1 MWCFCV
7 IGNLTDESALH
18 VLWLQQQNHHKWL
31 LEAVLIINFLLI
43 TSNHFQLNKSC
54 PHNRSRQF
62 AWLTEETVEL
72 IWSLQQL
79 HSNRWVSVHSNM
91 RTLMDQVLMCALYEL
106 LIQSLIDLLA
116 AWLAGCRLW
125 RFSSAPWRLFF
136 CSVVLHSACYRRSA
150 LSPEVTVASINW
162 PAVYWGVIDQRV
174 AAVTGAGAAEP
185 VVLSG
190 QMIITEGAVFSD
202 ELSNSSSLL
211 FKSLAFDVEN
221 LVRSQA
227 FILKTKRCRVHHPH
241 LLWKRKENNSTKP
254 ESKSKK
260 IVQSQHSLFLVMSH
274 DHSLASYWLTGI

>member
-1 MWCFCV
+1 MCAALAFTYTSGLFYKYFNKDANKYGISVWCFCV
-7 IGNLTDESALH
+7 LGNLSDESALR
-18 VLWLQQQNHHKWL
+18 VLWLQHQNHREWL
-31 LEAVLIINFLLI
+31 LEAVLIINYVLI
-43 TSNHFQLNKSC
+43 TSNHFKLNKSC
-54 PHNRSRQF
+54 PHNRSR
-62 AWLTEETVEL
+62 LTEETVEL

-79 HSNRWVSVHSNM
+79 HSDRWVSVHADR
-91 RTLMDQVLMCALYEL
+91 RTPMDQVLMCALCDL

-136 CSVVLHSACYRRSA
+136 CSVVLHSSCYRRSA

-174 AAVTGAGAAEP
+174 ATVTGADAVEP

-190 QMIITEGAVFSD
+190 QMIITEGAAFSD

-227 FILKTKRCRVHHPH
+227 FILKSKYAACITHIYCGK
-241 LLWKRKENNSTKP
+241 WKKTTQQ
-254 ESKSKK
+254 KS
-260 IVQSQHSLFLVMSH
+260 
-274 DHSLASYWLTGI
+274 